1 MRLQVLCVN
10 AIITFTFHRT
20 QVSANDGNW
29 HHICIT
35 WESTAGAW
43 QLYKDGVRKS
53 NGTGLNKGNKI
64 RGGGSLV
71 LGQEQDEVEG
81 DFDDKQS
88 FVGNLSGVNVWDHVI
103 SAHNISR
110 MSEAC
115 TTEEGNVISWFD
127 LEKSDVKGNVTI
139 IEPSSCKP

>member
-10 AIITFTFHRT
+10 VIITFAFHRT
-20 QVSANDGNW
+20 KVSANDGNW

-35 WESTAGAW
+35 WENTAGAW

-53 NGTGLNKGNKI
+53 NGTGLQQDYMI
-64 RGGGSLV
+64 QGGGALV
-71 LGQEQDEVEG
+71 LGQEQDKVEG
-81 DFDDKQS
+81 DFEEKQS

-103 SAHNISR
+103 SPRNISR

-115 TTEEGNVISWFD
+115 TAEEGNVISWFD
-127 LEKSDVKGNVTI
+127 FKKSDVKGNVTI